1 MQTLLQS
8 RGRLIFVVCLLV
20 AGYFIYTAV
29 SGYAHSQRISAGQQQ
44 AADRVQQFQEQKT
57 YLEAIHKYVA
67 SDAYV
72 EQVARRQ
79 LGYIREGE
87 TPFVVTSPPLD
98 QDQQPSGEWWQ
109 RLFPR

>member
-1 MQTLLQS
+1 MQTLLKS
-8 RGRLIFVVCLLV
+8 RGRLIFLGCVLL
-20 AGYFIYTAV
+20 AAYFVYSAL
-29 SGYAHSQRISAGQQQ
+29 SGYAHGQRIDKDRAE
-44 AADRVQQFQEQKT
+44 AAAQVAQLQKQES

-87 TPFVVTSPPLD
+87 IPFVVTSPPLND
-98 QDQQPSGEWWQ
+98 DQQPSGEWWE